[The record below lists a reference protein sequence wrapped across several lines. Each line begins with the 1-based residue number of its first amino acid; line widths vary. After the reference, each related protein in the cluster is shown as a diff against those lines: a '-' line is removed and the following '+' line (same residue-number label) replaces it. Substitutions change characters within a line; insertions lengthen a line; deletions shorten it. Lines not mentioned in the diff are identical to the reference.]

1 MLETETLNDLL
12 KELGYKNIEDAAIKQ
27 VELTLLSKISKYKA
41 ENDFFRKKYNN
52 EYSTFLKKSEIKEHE
67 DFEIGDDLMDWKFA
81 VEAMNKYEKQYNQLI
96 S

>member
-1 MLETETLNDLL
+1 MLEIETLNNLL

-41 ENDFFRKKYNN
+41 ENDFFRKKYKN
-52 EYSTFLKKSEIKEHE
+52 EYTTFLKKNEIIEHE
-67 DFEIGDDLMDWKFA
+67 DFEIEDDLMDWKFA
-81 VEAMNKYEKQYNQLI
+81 VEAVNKYEQQYHQLI